1 MFCSFRRVFI
11 CCGSEKGLKWVKM
24 VRVNARRHN
33 NDEQNMETLALV
45 CNTKLMGIWRA
56 NQRNVIYFCGK
67 GLMCSEFSAGEA
79 KKWVM
84 KAGDVSICILS
95 CTVCHLAF

>member
-1 MFCSFRRVFI
+1 MFI

-24 VRVNARRHN
+24 VRVSARRHN
-33 NDEQNMETLALV
+33 NDEQNMEILALV

-67 GLMCSEFSAGEA
+67 GLMCSEFSAEEA
-79 KKWVM
+79 KN
-84 KAGDVSICILS
+84 G
-95 CTVCHLAF
+95 